1 MWTLFAKL
9 RYSPYSPLLIM
20 ISLSFAD
27 LCAAEK
33 PSKARVVIVAHTEAA
48 RDASNPKKYFHPQQA
63 AINQM
68 VSTGIRNWTGQQNV
82 KAAWK
87 NVAANDEVIGI
98 KVSAAPGPV
107 IGTRPAVVR
116 AVIQQLLESG
126 VPGQNIVVWD
136 KHLNNLHEA
145 GFIRLA
151 RDLGVCA
158 EGAVETGYE
167 RLVNHDVALHYPL
180 ARGDLDFGKKRY
192 SRHSHPSKL
201 ITQRLDTII
210 QISSLL
216 HHPETGVQGN
226 LYGLSIEAC
235 DNTLRFKLARG
246 FIKNAV
252 PDLFNMVN
260 RRGLTR
266 EKGFKGAMDL
276 AIKRGGAG
284 IKQLLPPGVT
294 TQHKFFYRAVDP
306 LMPMAPLQAWRFAL
320 KDALET
326 DNKLE
331 ATVEILH
338 PNGVDASLQ
347 TFYPDGHVEYFS
359 LLPKASLHITDAL
372 LCQYL
377 AGEVRLQYSSVL
389 NELRFS
395 SDPVALDVLSL
406 IDIERLSHKRHI
418 KISLPSRELYE
429 NAAGIDLGS
438 ADPSRI
444 KIDRVNLPSDPS
456 ESPE

>member
-87 NVAANDEVIGI
+87 NVAVNDEVIGI

-216 HHPETGVQGN
+216 HHPET
-226 LYGLSIEAC
+226 
-235 DNTLRFKLARG
+235 
-246 FIKNAV
+246 
-252 PDLFNMVN
+252 
-260 RRGLTR
+260 RRS
-266 EKGFKGAMDL
+266 D
-276 AIKRGGAG
+276 
-284 IKQLLPPGVT
+284 
-294 TQHKFFYRAVDP
+294 
-306 LMPMAPLQAWRFAL
+306 
-320 KDALET
+320 
-326 DNKLE
+326 
-331 ATVEILH
+331 
-338 PNGVDASLQ
+338 
-347 TFYPDGHVEYFS
+347 
-359 LLPKASLHITDAL
+359 
-372 LCQYL
+372 
-377 AGEVRLQYSSVL
+377 
-389 NELRFS
+389 S
-395 SDPVALDVLSL
+395 SDPSVYGRYVEKMISGFLNMVQREKEQNEEMWQYRALT
-406 IDIERLSHKRHI
+406 
-418 KISLPSRELYE
+418 
-429 NAAGIDLGS
+429 
-438 ADPSRI
+438 
-444 KIDRVNLPSDPS
+444 IDRHFQYLMPLTYGLVLVIAYGSYFN
-456 ESPE
+456 